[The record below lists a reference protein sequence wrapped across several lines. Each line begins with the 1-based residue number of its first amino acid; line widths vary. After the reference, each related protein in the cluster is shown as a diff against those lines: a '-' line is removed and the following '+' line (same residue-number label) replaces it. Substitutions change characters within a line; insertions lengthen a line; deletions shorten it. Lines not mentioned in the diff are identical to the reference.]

1 MQFLDA
7 VDISGVKET
16 SEGYLV
22 ADVFAVR
29 TGIQQYLGQEVGR
42 PSMRI
47 VNVYR
52 PEEEVFSA
60 DTLRSFSHVPVTND
74 HPDEAVTK
82 DNWKDLAV
90 GEASTEVLRDGQKM
104 RIPVIVKDAA
114 AIADVRGGKRE
125 LSAGYSCDLDFVD
138 GVAPDGTPYQAV
150 QRNIRANHIAIVKRG
165 RAGPEFRIGDNA
177 VSWGVAPIVNDRESP
192 AMPKI
197 LVDGITIETTDQGVE
212 VINKLQK
219 QLSDS
224 TANIAKLTSD
234 HAAEI
239 TAKDTKIGELT
250 AQLADAKSK
259 VPSGA
264 DLDKLVADRAALIDS
279 AKRVHKDLKVEGLSD
294 AEIRRAAVA
303 QRYGEEMTKDM
314 SDDAIAGMFKAALA
328 DAGKGADPVR
338 SALANPSNTNDANR
352 IPEDHGQGEYEKR
365 LTDSWK
371 TAGAK

>member
-1 MQFLDA
+1 MKFLDTA
-7 VDISGVKET
+7 TISGVKET

-22 ADVFAVR
+22 ADAFAVR
-29 TGIQQYLGQEVGR
+29 TGIQTYLGSEVGK
-42 PSMRI
+42 PSMRL

-60 DTLRSFSHVPVTND
+60 DTLRSFSHIPVTND

-104 RIPVIVKDAA
+104 KIPLIVKDSA
-114 AIADVRGGKRE
+114 AIADVVGGKRE
-125 LSAGYSCDLDFVD
+125 LSAGYSCDLLWED
-138 GVAPDGTPYQAV
+138 GVTEDGQAYQAKQV
-150 QRNIRANHIAIVKRG
+150 NIRANHIAIVKRG
-165 RAGPEFRIGDNA
+165 RAGSEFRIGDSA
-177 VSWGVAPIVNDRESP
+177 ASWGIAPFVNDRESP

-224 TANIAKLTSD
+224 TANLAKLTSD

-239 TAKDTKIGELT
+239 TAKDNKIGELT

-264 DLDKLVADRAALIDS
+264 DLDKLVADRVALIDS
-279 AKRVHKDLKVEGLSD
+279 AKRINKDLKTEGLAD
-294 AEIRRAAVA
+294 ADIRREAVKA
-303 QRYGEEMTKDM
+303 RYGEEAIKDA
-314 SDDAIAGMFKAALA
+314 SDDMIAGMFKAAVA

-338 SALANPSNTNDANR
+338 KAIADRNVNQNDAL
-352 IPEDHGQGEYEKR
+352 PADHGQSAYEQR
-365 LTDSWK
+365 LTDAWK
-371 TAGAK
+371 GKAAN